1 MRFSFVLL
9 MKGAEK
15 VLFFT
20 LGGSDSRFLP
30 CDLMYDRYG
39 DMLFRVCFLILVSHA
54 DAEDAVQD
62 VFFKYMD
69 KKPVFSDEE
78 HAKAWLIR
86 VASNHCKDM
95 LRSRKTR
102 SSLSLE
108 EIEDYE
114 IEPEQSEIL
123 SHVFAL
129 PVKYREVIVLHYLEG
144 YGIKEIAAALTI
156 GESAVKMRLTR
167 GRELLKKELSE

>member
-1 MRFSFVLL
+1 

-20 LGGSDSRFLP
+20 LGDSDSRFLP
-30 CDLMYDRYG
+30 CELMYDRYG
-39 DMLFRVCFLILVSHA
+39 DTLFRVCFSILVSHS

-62 VFFKYMD
+62 VFCKYMD
-69 KKPVFSDEE
+69 KRPVFSDEE
-78 HAKAWLIR
+78 HAKAWLLR

-95 LRSRKTR
+95 LRARKVR
-102 SSLSLE
+102 SSLTLE

-144 YGIKEIAAALTI
+144 YGIKEIARVLSL

-167 GRELLKKELSE
+167 GRELLKGALSD